1 MNRTMRRTRRGK
13 SLASSHLS
21 KAAYPQCRSSNANSL
36 VVRSAELTR
45 VYHDISNTWLAHGF
59 LSSSSYDPSQ
69 ADRSPNR
76 GIARYGL
83 VKKLHRAAASR
94 LPPPPRSPAPSS
106 PSIRGQCSL
115 EGDPMHPRRA
125 RIAPADMRWRP
136 REPCWRSGVS

>member
-59 LSSSSYDPSQ
+59 LSSSPMT
-69 ADRSPNR
+69 P
-76 GIARYGL
+76 ARQTAL
-83 VKKLHRAAASR
+83 RTAALR
-94 LPPPPRSPAPSS
+94 VM
-106 PSIRGQCSL
+106 
-115 EGDPMHPRRA
+115 D
-125 RIAPADMRWRP
+125 W
-136 REPCWRSGVS
+136 